1 MYNRRHGWISFNK
14 ITDSGMQNMNG
25 AVIYDG
31 IRSPFGRYGGGLSAK
46 RPDDLAAAVIRS
58 LLDRSGID
66 SSLVE
71 DVILGNTNQ
80 AGEDC
85 RNVARIS
92 FEPGLTP

>member
-1 MYNRRHGWISFNK
+1 M
-14 ITDSGMQNMNG
+14 
-25 AVIYDG
+25 
-31 IRSPFGRYGGGLSAK
+31 SAK

-71 DVILGNTNQ
+71 DVVLGNTNQ

-85 RNVARIS
+85 RNVARNVALLAGMHTSVGDDTMPQTADNLAWDFAICDS
-92 FEPGLTP
+92 KGQSETNL